1 MHDDAMFKIP
11 NAKLCSINWRWLDN
25 GISYVYIY
33 IMEDVDS
40 GECRVWIMQQQEP
53 IPAGGVVFHLLRCYI
68 SSKDQS
74 LREFIGICTS
84 KCSSFKKTS
93 LSSSTSAIGYQ
104 YHCT

>member
-1 MHDDAMFKIP
+1 MMLFKIP
-11 NAKLCSINWRWLDN
+11 NAKLCSTTCWWLDN

-53 IPAGGVVFHLLRCYI
+53 IPAGGVVFHLLHCYI

-74 LREFIGICTS
+74 LREFIYVPA
-84 KCSSFKKTS
+84 
-93 LSSSTSAIGYQ
+93 SAPLLGRP
-104 YHCT
+104 H